1 MVIADRSGGIV
12 FVNAQAEKLFGYEHK
27 ELVGE
32 RVELLVPDRYRERHR
47 SEREGYSK
55 APHTR
60 AMDAGLELYGRRK
73 DGSEFPAEIS
83 LGPFETDGGTLISSA
98 IRDITARKRVESE
111 LALAHGA
118 MEASRQK
125 SEFVTN
131 ISHEMR
137 TPLNG
142 VIGMTGLL
150 RDTALNAV
158 QREYADALAVS
169 GEALFALVSN
179 LLDFSTIEAGRV
191 ELDPTEFDLRSAVKE
206 ACETFANQAAGKGL
220 ELSHRVE
227 ADVPMVVSGDR
238 VRLRQIL
245 SNLLSNAMKF
255 TASGEVMLRVTNRGG
270 KLRHFAVSDT
280 GLGIDE
286 EWALRLFEA
295 FVQADMSTTRQYGG
309 AGLGL
314 AISRQLVERMGG
326 EIGAEPREG
335 GGSVF
340 WFTAELPEIASV
352 AEPARA
358 HTEHARTPPLPFS

>member
-1 MVIADRSGGIV
+1 M
-12 FVNAQAEKLFGYEHK
+12 
-27 ELVGE
+27 
-32 RVELLVPDRYRERHR
+32 
-47 SEREGYSK
+47 
-55 APHTR
+55 
-60 AMDAGLELYGRRK
+60 
-73 DGSEFPAEIS
+73 
-83 LGPFETDGGTLISSA
+83 
-98 IRDITARKRVESE
+98 ESE

-137 TPLNG
+137 TPLNR

-220 ELSHRVE
+220 ELTHRVE

-255 TASGEVMLRVTNRGG
+255 TASGEVMLRVTNPGG

-295 FVQADMSTTRQYGG
+295 SCKPTCPLRANMAERVLGWRSRVNLWSAWAVRLGPSPAKAVAACFGSQPNCLRSQASPSRPERILSTHVHPLCPPREPKG
-309 AGLGL
+309 AGSNPAL
-314 AISRQLVERMGG
+314 AIEKSPGKS
-326 EIGAEPREG
+326 
-335 GGSVF
+335 GGSVEMPPVFVSLLMVRTDVGPRPTVPIF
-340 WFTAELPEIASV
+340 WSGKLPIVALRGDRSRRERRDIDRSARRRRGELDGQEC
-352 AEPARA
+352 
-358 HTEHARTPPLPFS
+358 